1 MHKEYSGPGEVTP
14 RLRERLRIIMR
25 RYIAFG
31 EIGIGQE
38 YLWVPAYELNHD
50 LAMHFGREVK
60 FADLLTDG
68 NWNDVLDAVEIF
80 LGVARAEAYKRYSE
94 IWSEIAQAFDL
105 SGSVY
110 YVTREGEVA
119 LHTEEETGKRIGQ
132 AVKALSGIDKA
143 KDVLQRAAAGLIGR
157 RMRPEDVIKDTCVAL
172 EEFLKEKTKE
182 NDLSGA
188 VKVLRKRGVLT
199 PTQAQI
205 IERLYGFRSEVF
217 GAAHA
222 GEARTPTESDALWFL
237 DTVSAQILFLDTML
251 K

>member
-14 RLRERLRIIMR
+14 QLRERLRMIMR
-25 RYIAFG
+25 RYIAPG

-60 FADLLTDG
+60 LADLLAAG

-110 YVTREGEVA
+110 YVTREGVVG
-119 LHTEEETGKRIGQ
+119 LHIEQETGHRVDQ
-132 AVKALSGIDKA
+132 AVQALSAIEKA
-143 KDVLQRAAAGLIGR
+143 KGVFQGAAAGLTSR

-182 NDLSGA
+182 NDLAGA
-188 VKVLRKRGVLT
+188 IKALCRK
-199 PTQAQI
+199 PI
-205 IERLYGFRSEVF
+205 F
-217 GAAHA
+217 
-222 GEARTPTESDALWFL
+222 
-237 DTVSAQILFLDTML
+237 
-251 K
+251 